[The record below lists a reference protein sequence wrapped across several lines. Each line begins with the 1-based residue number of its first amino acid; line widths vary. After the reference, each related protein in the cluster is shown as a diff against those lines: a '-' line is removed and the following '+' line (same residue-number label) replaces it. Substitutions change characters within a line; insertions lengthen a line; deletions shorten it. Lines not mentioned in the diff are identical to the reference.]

1 MISSSFYME
10 PDGRLIENVSPSQ
23 IPALVAG
30 GQGLLWVDIESAND
44 QDGQFLSNTFHFHPL
59 SIADCISKNIHPPKI
74 DEFEDHLFLII
85 HGVNYHGESDV
96 VETTELG
103 MFIGKNYVVTSHDV
117 PMNSVTVM
125 SDRIRINTRPMRKG
139 ADFLAHDFIDA
150 LVDFIMPVTDAM
162 QEKCEDIV
170 SESMQN
176 PSEKTIA
183 AILQIKRSV
192 QALNRVMLPQ
202 REILNSISRGDY
214 HLISEKALIYYRNI
228 FDHLVRV
235 EMLCQEIRDMA
246 DNSLSIYLSSVANRQ
261 NETMK
266 LLAIVAAIF
275 MPLTLLAGIYG
286 MNFDNM
292 PELEWEWGYFVVV
305 GIIGTAIVLML
316 WVFWARNWISIGRR
330 TVSGITPIIL
340 TDPHRVKRYIENLRP
355 PESTE
360 HWTKR
365 YKAVSRKTSGPENK
379 ENGKDQ

>member
-1 MISSSFYME
+1 ME

-23 IPALVAG
+23 IPALVAA
-30 GQGLLWVDIESAND
+30 GQGLLWVDIESANN
-44 QDGQFLSNTFHFHPL
+44 QDGQFLSEIFQFHPL
-59 SIADCISKNIHPPKI
+59 SIADCASENIHPPKI
-74 DEFEDHLFLII
+74 DEFEDHLFVII
-85 HGVNYHGESDV
+85 HGVNYHVESDL
-96 VETTELG
+96 VETTELDI
-103 MFIGKNYVVTSHDV
+103 FIGTNYVVTSHHF
-117 PMNSVTVM
+117 PMNSVKVT
-125 SDRIRINTRPMRKG
+125 SDRIRMNSRPMRRG
-139 ADFLAHDFIDA
+139 ADFLAHDIIDA
-150 LVDFIMPVTDAM
+150 LVDFIMPVIDAM

-183 AILQIKRSV
+183 SILQIKRSI

-275 MPLTLLAGIYG
+275 LPLTLLAGIYG
-286 MNFDNM
+286 MNFENM
-292 PELEWEWGYFVVV
+292 PELKWEWGYFVVL
-305 GIIGTAIVLML
+305 GIICTAIVVML

-360 HWTKR
+360 RWTKR
-365 YKAVSRKTSGPENK
+365 YKAERRKTSGPDNK
-379 ENGKDQ
+379 GAGNNK